1 MEFKLG
7 PPPFSG
13 LTIEACAPAVARVA
27 VQMISVRQLPALLPI
42 LAIAAIGA
50 GCGGGK
56 EQVSAAELD
65 RKADQICGQEQTKF
79 KQIQARPPA
88 NATEAA
94 DQTKELIQAAESAS
108 SAIDDLEPPDALRE
122 ALDIY
127 LGARDSAIDQMKK
140 GQDAAENQ
148 DSRAYGTAQA
158 AVAKSAP
165 QRKKLAES
173 LGFKVCSSKVG
184 AV

>member
-1 MEFKLG
+1 MFRDRRSL
-7 PPPFSG
+7 
-13 LTIEACAPAVARVA
+13 LLV
-27 VQMISVRQLPALLPI
+27 PALAMLSLGI
-42 LAIAAIGA
+42 

-65 RKADQICGQEQTKF
+65 QKADQTCATEQMKF
-79 KQIQARPPA
+79 KEIQAQPPA
-88 NATEAA
+88 NASEAA
-94 DQTKELIQAAESAS
+94 DQTKQLIAAAESAS
-108 SAIDDLEPPDALRE
+108 SAIDDLEPPDALQG
-122 ALDIY
+122 ALDVY
-127 LGARDSAIDQMKK
+127 LGARGDAIDEMKK

-173 LGFKVCSSKVG
+173 LGFKVCSATTG